1 MPKNPMY
8 GQNKSDAISGSAFV
22 TVGLTGM
29 GSAGQRYCVCP
40 IDGARVSSMSFVATT
55 AVTTAASAIT
65 VKDGAGDTIGTGS
78 VPVLSQYAG
87 ALVAS
92 GLESDSDSALNAG
105 DVIEIEFDGASGA
118 GAGDMVVQFVQA
130 VGY

>member
-1 MPKNPMY
+1 MY

-22 TVGLTGM
+22 TVGMSGM

-40 IDGARVSSMSFVATT
+40 IDGARVSSMSFMCTT

-78 VPVLSQYAG
+78 VPVLAVTEG

-92 GLESDSDSALNAG
+92 GLERDSDSALNAG

>member
-1 MPKNPMY
+1 MY

-22 TVGLTGM
+22 TVGVTGM

-55 AVTTAASAIT
+55 AVTSAASAIT
-65 VKDGAGDTIGTGS
+65 VKDGAGDTIGTGT
-78 VPVLSQYAG
+78 VPVLAQYAG
-87 ALVAS
+87 AVVAS
-92 GLESDSDSALNAG
+92 GLESDADSALDAG

-118 GAGDMVVQFVQA
+118 GAGDMVVQFVQS
-130 VGY
+130 Y

>member
-1 MPKNPMY
+1 MY
-8 GQNKSDAISGSAFV
+8 GQNKSDALSGSAFV

-29 GSAGQRYCVCP
+29 GSSGNRYCVCP
-40 IDGARVSSMSFVATT
+40 MDGARVSSMSFVATT
-55 AVTTAASAIT
+55 AVTSAASAIL
-65 VKDGAGDTIGTGS
+65 VKDGAGDTIGTGT
-78 VPVLSQYAG
+78 VPVLAQYAG
-87 ALVAS
+87 ALVAQ
-92 GLESDSDSALNAG
+92 GLEKDADSALNAG

>member
-1 MPKNPMY
+1 MY
-8 GQNKSDAISGSAFV
+8 GQNKSDSISGSAFV

-40 IDGARVSSMSFVATT
+40 IDGARVSSMSFLATT
-55 AVTTAASAIT
+55 AVTTAASGLEI
-65 VKDGAGDTIGTGS
+65 KDAAGDTIGTGS
-78 VPVLSQYAG
+78 VPVLSQYEG

-92 GLESDSDSALNAG
+92 GLESDADSALNAG

-118 GAGDMVVQFVQA
+118 GAGDLVVQFVQA

>member
-1 MPKNPMY
+1 MY

-22 TVGLTGM
+22 TVGVTGM

-55 AVTTAASAIT
+55 AVTSAASAIT
-65 VKDGAGDTIGTGS
+65 VKDGAGDTIGTGT
-78 VPVLSQYAG
+78 VPVLAQYAG
-87 ALVAS
+87 AVVAS
-92 GLESDSDSALNAG
+92 GLERDADSALDAG

-118 GAGDMVVQFVQA
+118 GAGDMVVQFVQSF
-130 VGY
+130 